1 MQFYQKGVYDS
12 LNCSRLK
19 VNHAMLVVGYD
30 NSTYS
35 DYWIVKNRY
44 ESKSIKFSTHTI
56 FFYFPFQLGWVL
68 GDEWLHLHGKGH
80 VQPVWDCNR
89 CLIPYPETSKQQ

>member
-44 ESKSIKFSTHTI
+44 KSNFPHTRYFIIFRFSWGGYWGMSGYIYMAKDMYNQCGIATDASYPTLGQANSSK
-56 FFYFPFQLGWVL
+56 
-68 GDEWLHLHGKGH
+68 
-80 VQPVWDCNR
+80 
-89 CLIPYPETSKQQ
+89 